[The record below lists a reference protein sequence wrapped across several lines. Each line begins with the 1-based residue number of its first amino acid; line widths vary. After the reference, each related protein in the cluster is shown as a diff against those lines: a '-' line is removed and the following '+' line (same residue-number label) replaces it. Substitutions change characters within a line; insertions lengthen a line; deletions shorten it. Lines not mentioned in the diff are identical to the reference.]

1 MAQSRPLHAI
11 SGWTGDTIQAVLD
24 AVPDAMLAVDHEGA
38 IVRANV
44 QAEELFGY
52 PRPELVGLPVEVLI
66 PERIQ
71 TLHATHR
78 ADYFL
83 APRDRPM
90 HTGIEFSARRSD
102 GTEVPVEISLRP
114 LETEDGVLVLSAIRD
129 ISARK
134 RAEAQRREL
143 EELNRMKTE
152 LLHVLSHEIFTPV
165 TTIQGTALALL
176 HSPAGLEPK
185 ALHELTTGLEHAV
198 ERLRRLMRNLDV
210 AARLQEDTLA
220 LSMFTMR
227 VGDILDRALEEFPG
241 GVALGLIRS
250 AAPDEALDR
259 ILPADVDLVARALVI
274 VIENALAYSQ
284 GQQVDIELRVDEDE
298 ALILVSDRGPGIPA
312 EMLERIFEPFEQVDS
327 SATRSHEGLGFGLF
341 IARGV
346 MRAQGGDVD
355 VRSRDGGGATFG
367 LHVPMTQKVSL

>member
-52 PRPELVGLPVEVLI
+52 QLPELVGRPVEVLI

-71 TLHATHR
+71 ALHATHR

-114 LETEDGVLVLSAIRD
+114 LETDDGVLALSAIRD

-134 RAEAQRREL
+134 LAEAQRREL

-176 HSPAGLEPK
+176 HSPSGLEPT

-210 AARLQEDTLA
+210 AARLQDDALA
-220 LSMFTMR
+220 LSMFMVR

-241 GVALGLIRS
+241 GVAVGLIGS
-250 AAPDEALDR
+250 AASPC
-259 ILPADVDLVARALVI
+259 
-274 VIENALAYSQ
+274 
-284 GQQVDIELRVDEDE
+284 
-298 ALILVSDRGPGIPA
+298 
-312 EMLERIFEPFEQVDS
+312 
-327 SATRSHEGLGFGLF
+327 
-341 IARGV
+341 
-346 MRAQGGDVD
+346 
-355 VRSRDGGGATFG
+355 GA
-367 LHVPMTQKVSL
+367 